1 MVISGLEAEGQG
13 SQVKLKKSA
22 VSQRMGHKGR
32 GQRGRA
38 VCIQIKGS
46 PKTFFFSLG
55 PLFHHIQRAFIS
67 FPALFTTLASPHW
80 LLIPQPQTFSVAA
93 QNVYCTYKAKK
104 FWRSSVLL
112 YIPTLLFLFC
122 ATYQWFI
129 TEMGF
134 LECCTRGLASS
145 TKCWAVCKV
154 SGVESKVTSK
164 LQFRKDSLFKLVPR
178 KFLTL

>member
-1 MVISGLEAEGQG
+1 MSYNSKKSQHSPLLLLHPCPLGTLPLLILSFLCPICKSGAVASPALSTLNLFLAGKRKKEICVGKKVGGGDFMVISGLEAEGQG

-104 FWRSSVLL
+104 F
-112 YIPTLLFLFC
+112 
-122 ATYQWFI
+122 
-129 TEMGF
+129 
-134 LECCTRGLASS
+134 
-145 TKCWAVCKV
+145 
-154 SGVESKVTSK
+154 
-164 LQFRKDSLFKLVPR
+164 
-178 KFLTL
+178 